1 MSENARELI
10 VFPTELSL
18 RRFQQNEALKH
29 GWVDA
34 SGHTTFA
41 RLRKLCLPYAKLK
54 GRQLGSAKELLLRRE
69 VVEVAR
75 GHFVDGGPLGKLSDA
90 ALADVLQKL
99 VAELASLPEEISR
112 IIDWMLSRSDKH
124 KLYQLGMLFSIWRTT
139 LKQEGFCDAVD
150 VNSAVLRL
158 LKGNRENWPPLLRN
172 AKRLTFRSVRW
183 FNPFEESCV
192 AALNQKM
199 KLRIES
205 ALPPAHAEAAADRLG
220 QQIRSEIMAEPWAIW
235 AEDLGDALAVDSPDV
250 LQFDDTGRITFSR
263 SAGAYGEIE
272 DLARRICWNLQPK
285 IKHEGSKD
293 TKLRELC
300 VLSEAGVKKIEEVPA
315 NRIALV
321 VPNIGTVQDIIPHV
335 FGRFQIPYYFRRG
348 RPVLSSP
355 CVKAFLSLLSFPLR
369 PERDVLIDLI
379 RNPAIQFED
388 REEVVEQLLEMPP
401 RLNVG
406 QASVPVLRSFQGLE
420 KCSGIQSLE
429 ILKERI
435 IEPEDHFNSEA
446 LKAVAEALEGF
457 GEQKM
462 PLHDLIDL
470 LEELLENATVRPRES
485 HEQGVWILNPHDAVG
500 LDFDLVLFAG
510 LNEGEFHGVQQQD
523 ALLNDK
529 ERLSLRLHLEEQGRR
544 LPKLALPAADVL
556 FGQESILFLAALGM
570 AREQLVLS
578 CQAVDQEG
586 NEKGEGEYYRK
597 LWNLAGWGA
606 HDEISLSPYDQWRIK
621 QLEGSLEGSVLYFND
636 SAKKHQIIGLTPN
649 TNMTPNV
656 FADHWRAQQARE
668 PEDRVPMPGESFLPV
683 VPLPLCRAKDEA
695 LQAAVQQ
702 GRRAACDTGSVP
714 QAARLLP
721 AKHVVAMLNIEAER
735 ETFLETPVAER
746 EGSVYCG
753 HIGAL
758 KERVADWFE
767 QKNELS
773 PTALEALAQCRYVFL
788 LERVFGL
795 RDTRMADDTPD
806 PMDRGGLIH
815 SILQEIYTAIAN
827 GESGIDAPRYWAV
840 KNSTGWI
847 KRTEDGVDAIPLAT
861 FVPELG
867 KEYEDF
873 TRQTAERRMNQVQL
887 GHPGVWAA
895 EQEKVMEQVLNFV
908 RYDVE
913 TCTAENRF
921 PALFEMV
928 FGNAAMHGLTPLPVN
943 LGEVK
948 LKGKID
954 RIDLVFTETGEL
966 ERLRV
971 LDYKG
976 SSRVRSKTEE
986 YIDEILRNLDCQLPV
1001 YAFAAQQRLF
1011 GEFNTPSANAA
1022 TEAGYLFYQRDFKE
1036 IGKTLK
1042 KSLLPMD
1049 EPGMVDGFLDTLREN
1064 IQRLKAGDFAVDPL
1078 IEAYNDHTSVCRT
1091 EAVARDEL
1099 E

>member
-1 MSENARELI
+1 
-10 VFPTELSL
+10 
-18 RRFQQNEALKH
+18 
-29 GWVDA
+29 
-34 SGHTTFA
+34 
-41 RLRKLCLPYAKLK
+41 
-54 GRQLGSAKELLLRRE
+54 
-69 VVEVAR
+69 
-75 GHFVDGGPLGKLSDA
+75 
-90 ALADVLQKL
+90 
-99 VAELASLPEEISR
+99 ISR
-112 IIDWMLSRSDKH
+112 ITDWMLSRSDKH

-139 LKQEGFCDAVD
+139 LQQEGFCDAVD

-158 LKGNRENWPPLLRN
+158 LKGSRENWPSLLRD

-250 LQFDDTGRITFSR
+250 LQFDDTGRISFSR

-272 DLARRICWNLQPK
+272 DLARRICWNLHDQTMEP
-285 IKHEGSKD
+285 
-293 TKLRELC
+293 
-300 VLSEAGVKKIEEVPA
+300 

-335 FGRFQIPYYFRRG
+335 FSRFQIPYYFRRG

-355 CVKAFLSLLSFPLR
+355 SVKTFLSLLSFPLR
-369 PERDVLIDLI
+369 PERDSLIDLI
-379 RNPAIQFED
+379 RNPAIHFED
-388 REEVVEQLLEMPP
+388 REETVEQLLGMPP
-401 RLNVG
+401 LLDIG
-406 QASVPVLRSFQGLE
+406 QTRKSAPHVEQAFQPAH
-420 KCSGIQSLE
+420 SGEDALK
-429 ILKERI
+429 ILKDRI
-435 IEPEDHFNSEA
+435 VEPDDHFNTEA

-462 PLHDLIDL
+462 PLHDLVDL
-470 LEELLENATVRPRES
+470 LEELLENSTVRPRDS

-500 LDFDLVLFAG
+500 LDFELVLFAG
-510 LNEGEFHGVQQQD
+510 LNEGEFPGVPQQD
-523 ALLNDK
+523 ALLSDK
-529 ERLSLRLHLEEQGRR
+529 ERHSLRLHLEEQGRR

-597 LWNLAGWGA
+597 LWNLAGWSA
-606 HDEISLSPYDQWRIK
+606 RNEISPSPYDQWRIG
-621 QLEGSLEGSVLYFND
+621 QLGDESVFSN
-636 SAKKHQIIGLTPN
+636 HLT
-649 TNMTPNV
+649 
-656 FADHWRAQQARE
+656 AQQATE

-695 LQAAVQQ
+695 LQAAVQRGQ
-702 GRRAACDTGSVP
+702 AFRVTTLARNATHDGQPAHSVE
-714 QAARLLP
+714 RI
-721 AKHVVAMLNIEAER
+721 VAMLNIEAER
-735 ETFLETPVAER
+735 ESFLETPVAER

-758 KERVADWFE
+758 KEKVADWFE
-767 QKNELS
+767 QKKELS

-788 LERVFGL
+788 LEKVFGL
-795 RDTRMADDTPD
+795 EEQRVVDDTPD
-806 PMDRGGLIH
+806 PMDRGTLIH
-815 SILQEIYTAIAN
+815 SILKEIYSAIA
-827 GESGIDAPRYWAV
+827 SGASGVDAPRYWAV
-840 KNSTGWI
+840 ETADGWR
-847 KRTEDGVDAIPLAT
+847 KRAEGGVEAIPLAVL
-861 FVPELG
+861 VPGHEAFARKVVG
-867 KEYEDF
+867 
-873 TRQTAERRMNQVQL
+873 RRLDEAAL
-887 GHPGVWAA
+887 GHPGIWAA
-895 EQEKVMEQVLNFV
+895 EREKVLEQVLNFV

-913 TCTAENRF
+913 TCAAENRF
-921 PALFEMV
+921 PALFELE
-928 FGNAAMHGLTPLPVN
+928 FGGETSVD
-943 LGEVK
+943 LGEVR

-954 RIDLVFTETGEL
+954 RIDLIFAETGEL

-976 SSRVRSKTEE
+976 TSRVRSKTEE

-1001 YAFAAQQRLF
+1001 YAFAAQQRFL
-1011 GEFNTPSANAA
+1011 GEFNTPEANAA
-1022 TEAGYLFYQRDFKE
+1022 TEAGYLFYQREFKE

-1049 EPGMVDGFLDTLREN
+1049 ESGMVAGFLDTLAEN
-1064 IQRLKAGDFAVDPL
+1064 IRRLKTGDFAVDPL
-1078 IEAYNDHTSVCRT
+1078 VATYNDYQSICRT
-1091 EAVARDEL
+1091 EAVGLDDL
-1099 E
+1099 D